1 MSIRLK
7 TILGV
12 ALIEGSLLIVLLVT
26 MMNFMRDSNYEALVK
41 RAQTTATLF
50 ATTTKDAVLSYDL
63 ASLETFTDEMLKNP
77 DLVYARVLSAEGDV
91 FAESGDISHLK
102 EPFLA
107 DTDVSL
113 VDDNVFD
120 VIVDIEEGG
129 EVYGQVEIGI
139 HIASINQA
147 INQVYT
153 WGMTLATVEM
163 LLVALFS
170 FLLGG
175 YLTGQLNVLQRAAK
189 VIGSGKFNISIPVKG
204 KDEIAV
210 VGEAFNTMA
219 KNLTQTSKQRDNFEA
234 EILELN
240 RSLEARVQQRTEEL
254 QKKHGLLIKAFKS
267 VKETQAKLVQ
277 SEKMAGLGT
286 MAAGVAHEINN
297 PVGFVKSNLGS
308 LQAYS
313 KNLTDYV
320 QRLDELLKEHDDMQ
334 SLQDA
339 LQSAR
344 EEFDIEYTAED
355 IDPLIVESL
364 DGVNRVEAIVSGLRS
379 FAREDDEQ
387 LAPADIND
395 ALKSTLKVAANQLKY
410 KCTVQEDYADL
421 PALTCNIG
429 RLNQVFMNLLVNAG
443 QAIDEDGEIFIGT
456 RFINNEVIVS
466 IRDTGCGMSPEVQK
480 QLFNPFFTTKDVGS
494 GTGLGLSISHG
505 IIEEHGGRIQV
516 QSVEGKGSRFIVRL
530 PVQGQPSAATAPA
543 QKAKVSPTPKAQ
555 AEAKSEQLASDQQ
568 PENGVSV

>member
-107 DTDVSL
+107 DTEVSL
-113 VDDNVFD
+113 VDDDVFD

-153 WGMTLATVEM
+153 WGMTLASVEM

-219 KNLTQTSKQRDNFEA
+219 KNLTKTSQQRDSFEA

-254 QKKHGLLIKAFKS
+254 QKKHGQLVKAFKS

-313 KNLTDYV
+313 TNLTGYV
-320 QRLDELLKEHDDMQ
+320 HRIDELLKEHDDMQ
-334 SLQDA
+334 SLREA
-339 LQSAR
+339 LQAAR

-355 IDPLIVESL
+355 IDPLIVESQ

-387 LAPADIND
+387 MAPADING

-410 KCTVQEDYADL
+410 KCTVHEDYAEL

-443 QAIDEDGEIFIGT
+443 QAIDENGEIFIGT

-530 PVQGQPSAATAPA
+530 PVQSQQSTAAPE
-543 QKAKVSPTPKAQ
+543 QQDQ
-555 AEAKSEQLASDQQ
+555 AEKTGQVQAKATSKPADSDQQ
-568 PENGVSV
+568 TENSLSV

>member
-107 DTDVSL
+107 DTDVSR
-113 VDDNVFD
+113 VDDDVFD

-139 HIASINQA
+139 HIASINQT

-219 KNLTQTSKQRDNFEA
+219 RNLTKTSQQRDSFEA

-254 QKKHGLLIKAFKS
+254 QKKHALLVKAFKS

-334 SLQDA
+334 SLRDA
-339 LQSAR
+339 LQAAR

-355 IDPLIVESL
+355 IEPLIIESQ

-387 LAPADIND
+387 QAPADING
-395 ALKSTLKVAANQLKY
+395 ALQSTLKVAANQLKY
-410 KCTVQEDYADL
+410 KCTVHEDYADL

-443 QAIDEDGEIFIGT
+443 QAIDEDGEIFIST

-505 IIEEHGGRIQV
+505 IVEEHGGRIQV

-530 PVQGQPSAATAPA
+530 PVQGPLSAVVPE
-543 QKAKVSPTPKAQ
+543 QKTKAAQ
-555 AEAKSEQLASDQQ
+555 ASEGQTKTTPEQVAADQQ
-568 PENGVSV
+568 TESDVSV

>member
-77 DLVYARVLSAEGDV
+77 DLVYARVLSADGDV

-102 EPFLA
+102 EPFIA

-113 VDDNVFD
+113 VDDDVFD
-120 VIVDIEEGG
+120 VIVNIEEGG

-153 WGMTLATVEM
+153 WGMTLASVEM
-163 LLVALFS
+163 FLVALFS

-189 VIGSGKFNISIPVKG
+189 VIGSGKYNISIPVKG

-219 KNLTQTSKQRDNFEA
+219 QNLTKTSQQRDSFEA

-240 RSLEARVQQRTEEL
+240 RSLEARVQKRTAEL
-254 QKKHGLLIKAFKS
+254 QKKHALLVKAFKS
-267 VKETQAKLVQ
+267 LKETQAKLVQ

-320 QRLDELLKEHDDMQ
+320 QRLDELLAEHSDME
-334 SLQDA
+334 SLQTA
-339 LQSAR
+339 LQAAR

-355 IDPLIVESL
+355 IDPLIVESM

-387 LAPADIND
+387 LAPADING
-395 ALKSTLKVAANQLKY
+395 ALQSTLKVAANQLKY
-410 KCTVQEDYADL
+410 KCTVHEDYAEL
-421 PALTCNIG
+421 PQLTCNIG
-429 RLNQVFMNLLVNAG
+429 RLNQVFMNLMVNAG
-443 QAIDEDGEIFIGT
+443 QAIDENGEIFIGT

-466 IRDTGCGMSPEVQK
+466 IRDTGCGMTPDVQK

-516 QSVEGKGSRFIVRL
+516 QSVVGKGSRFIVRL
-530 PVQGQPSAATAPA
+530 PIQPEAVDRS
-543 QKAKVSPTPKAQ
+543 VSPGQVKAEDNQ
-555 AEAKSEQLASDQQ
+555 TSS
-568 PENGVSV
+568 VSA